1 MCSVL
6 MLKLRGFKASFN
18 LLSGKKHGGEKSEK
32 SSDIPVLGAYRRNKE
47 EYYVN
52 NIPNNSPRKLTPTM
66 TSNQQRQVNQHFK
79 STSNLLSVDEK
90 NQNTRRNTSDIPS
103 GRERKQSREHN
114 EQRKSE
120 SQKPE
125 QRKREKPPRNINKT
139 KETNEPP
146 HQEKPRKEKKKGRA
160 PKPPTIPQ
168 HTYSSNTLE
177 SSISR
182 SSGPPPY
189 SAEVVPNQY
198 DNTGNTS
205 FSKPLE
211 ESSWDLVSQHREQLN
226 RPQAKSS
233 LKPTSKVLDLH
244 YNAGIQTS
252 VEVKNNSE
260 V

>member
-1 MCSVL
+1 MILILSGIMCSFV

-18 LLSGKKHGGEKSEK
+18 LLSGKKHGGEKSDK

-66 TSNQQRQVNQHFK
+66 TNSNQQRQIIQHSK
-79 STSNLLSVDEK
+79 STSDLLSVDDIH
-90 NQNTRRNTSDIPS
+90 QNTRKSTSDIPS
-103 GRERKQSREHN
+103 LERERKKSTEH
-114 EQRKSE
+114 S
-120 SQKPE
+120 
-125 QRKREKPPRNINKT
+125 KREKPPRKRDNIKKLT
-139 KETNEPP
+139 KDTNEQP
-146 HQEKPRKEKKKGRA
+146 HQDKPRKEKKKGRA

-168 HTYSSNTLE
+168 HSSNILE

-189 SAEVVPNQY
+189 SAEVVLNQN

-211 ESSWDLVSQHREQLN
+211 ESSWDLVLQHREQLN
-226 RPQAKSS
+226 RPQTKSS
-233 LKPTSKVLDLH
+233 TKPKSRVLDLN